1 VSDDN
6 LLRLTGVGKSYR
18 RGSQELC
25 VLREAS
31 LEVQP
36 GQVVCVLASHGEGK
50 TTLLRIA
57 AGIESADTGR
67 VSFDGRDLAALT
79 DAELSRLL
87 GERIA
92 WVGKRG
98 PRTGVQMFDYVAMP
112 LLARAGG
119 DVGSGNW
126 IGRWLERRA
135 YRRTVDARVHAALER
150 VGAARCA
157 GQQWHTLS
165 DWERALVELAHAI
178 AAHPEVLLLDDVT
191 DNLGVAETK
200 DFVRLVRALSDE
212 LELGVLM
219 SVSDP
224 HATVLSDRIVRL
236 SGGRLTQG
244 PQRPATPGPQRPST
258 LGPQRPSTPGT
269 RRPATAGP
277 SPVGGNVFELPPRV
291 GSDRLEAGRAGSS

>member
-1 VSDDN
+1 VSD

-31 LEVQP
+31 LDVQP

-57 AGIESADTGR
+57 AGIESADSGL
-67 VSFDGRDLAALT
+67 VSFDGQDLAALT

-119 DVGSGNW
+119 SVRSGTW
-126 IGRWLERRA
+126 IGRWLQRRA

-150 VGAARCA
+150 VGAAGCA
-157 GQQWHTLS
+157 SQQWHTLS

-178 AAHPEVLLLDDVT
+178 AAHPDVLLLDDVT

-200 DFVRLVRALSDE
+200 DFIRLVRAVSDE

-224 HATVLSDRIVRL
+224 HATVLSDRIMRL

-244 PQRPATPGPQRPST
+244 PQRPATPGPP
-258 LGPQRPSTPGT
+258 
-269 RRPATAGP
+269 
-277 SPVGGNVFELPPRV
+277 PVGGNVFEFPGV
-291 GSDRLEAGRAGSS
+291 GSDPLEAGQASSS

>member
-1 VSDDN
+1 MSD

-31 LEVQP
+31 LNVQP
-36 GQVVCVLASHGEGK
+36 GEVVCVLASHGEGK

-57 AGIESADTGR
+57 AGIESADAGL

-79 DAELSRLL
+79 DAELSLLL

-98 PRTGVQMFDYVAMP
+98 PRTGVRMFDYVAMP

-119 DVGSGNW
+119 DVQGGSWFGQV
-126 IGRWLERRA
+126 RRRRA

-150 VGAARCA
+150 VGAAGCA
-157 GQQWHTLS
+157 SQQWHTLS
-165 DWERALVELAHAI
+165 DWEQALVELAHAI
-178 AAHPEVLLLDDVT
+178 AAHPDLLLLDDVT
-191 DNLGVAETK
+191 DNLGLAETK
-200 DFVRLVRALSDE
+200 DFVKLVRAIGDE

-224 HATVLSDRIVRL
+224 HATVLSDRILRL

-244 PQRPATPGPQRPST
+244 PQRPATP
-258 LGPQRPSTPGT
+258 TPG
-269 RRPATAGP
+269 PP
-277 SPVGGNVFELPPRV
+277 PVAGNVFEFPGV
-291 GSDRLEAGRAGSS
+291 GSERLEAGRAGSS